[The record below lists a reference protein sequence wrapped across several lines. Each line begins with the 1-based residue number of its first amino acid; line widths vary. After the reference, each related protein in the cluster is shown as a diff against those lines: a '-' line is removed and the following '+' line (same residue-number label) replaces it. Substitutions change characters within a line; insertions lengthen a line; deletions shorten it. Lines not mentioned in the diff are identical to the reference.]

1 MERLDKNESPIFVLL
16 ATVSIFYLL
25 PYDHSRSRNMGN
37 KIQKKKKKKRKGE
50 KDKKRQE
57 HMFVKSNVCKYDD
70 QLTYIHTWGTENI
83 LY

>member
-1 MERLDKNESPIFVLL
+1 MIIV
-16 ATVSIFYLL
+16 T
-25 PYDHSRSRNMGN
+25 RNVGN

-57 HMFVKSNVCKYDD
+57 HMFVKSNVCKCDD
-70 QLTYIHTWGTENI
+70 QLTYIHTWGTEKI